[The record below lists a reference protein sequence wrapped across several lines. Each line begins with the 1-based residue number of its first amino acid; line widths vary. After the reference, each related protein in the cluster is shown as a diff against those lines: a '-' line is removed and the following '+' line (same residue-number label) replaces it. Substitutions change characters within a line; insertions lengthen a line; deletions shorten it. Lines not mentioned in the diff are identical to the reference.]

1 MAPDNGH
8 PLHTTEEAPEL
19 SAEEQAELVHAEAE
33 AALARLED
41 RIGAFT
47 AYTLANDFLELREIF
62 AGSFE
67 RMKAEDWQRRSE
79 RRASGWTRRQALA
92 HVTAVTEAYNG
103 AISTA
108 LAGEPVV
115 IAGLSKR
122 SDLKAFNE
130 AEIEARAELSVEALC
145 SAFLDALSAAA
156 SLVAPLNIEEMVRH
170 VALPHLSST
179 PTIGEMFGST
189 LAHAGIIHG
198 SQLAITR
205 TRPIWI
211 YFQPGM
217 MRRQLTRFV
226 HLLGLNYWPERG
238 GDLHATIAINIA
250 GQGGGSW
257 LIRISPTGGQG
268 KIGRARTND
277 VIFSFN
283 SADLFCRIMT
293 FQSSAWR
300 PLLLRRLRIRGQ
312 LGLARRLPNFFMPT

>member
-1 MAPDNGH
+1 MAPTEHEH
-8 PLHTTEEAPEL
+8 PLDTTEEL
-19 SAEEQAELVHAEAE
+19 SAEEQAEREHAEAE
-33 AALARLED
+33 VALARLED

-79 RRASGWTRRQALA
+79 RRAQGWTRRQALA
-92 HVTAVTEAYNG
+92 HVTAVTEAYNQ

-115 IAGLSKR
+115 IPGMSER

-130 AEIEARAELSVEALC
+130 AAIEARAELTVEALTTT
-145 SAFLDALSAAA
+145 FLDALSESA
-156 SLVAPLNIEEMVRH
+156 SLVAPLSLKEMVHH
-170 VALPHLSST
+170 VPLPHLSSV
-179 PTIGEMFGST
+179 PTIGEMFGSS

-198 SQLAITR
+198 AQLALTR
-205 TRPIWI
+205 ARPIWI

-217 MRRQLTRFV
+217 MRRQITRFV

-257 LIRISPTGGQG
+257 LIRISPSGGQG

-277 VIFSFN
+277 VTFSFN

-300 PLLLRRLRIRGQ
+300 PLLLRRLRVAGQ
-312 LGLARRLPNFFMPT
+312 LGLARRVPHFFMPT